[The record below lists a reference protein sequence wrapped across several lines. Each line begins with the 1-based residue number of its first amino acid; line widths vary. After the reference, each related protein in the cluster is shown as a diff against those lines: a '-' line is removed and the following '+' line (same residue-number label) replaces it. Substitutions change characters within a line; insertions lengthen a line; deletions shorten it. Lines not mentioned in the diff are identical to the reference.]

1 MPEDAPVGPRGDT
14 LRARENPARLAQVN
28 VARPRAD
35 LLAPEMAAFLD
46 ALYPV
51 NLLAEAAPGFV
62 WRLRSAESHGA
73 TTADDEGHLVL
84 INLSVWT
91 SYEALH
97 SFVYRSPHGAYLRR
111 RERWFVPTPGPT
123 TALWWVRG
131 EEYPTAEEALRRL
144 RHLRAHGPTPQA
156 FPVRHRFDALGCPTP
171 RACRR

>member
-1 MPEDAPVGPRGDT
+1 VGPRGDT

-84 INLSVWT
+84 VNVSVWR

-97 SFVYRSPHGAYLRR
+97 AFVYRSRHGAYVRR
-111 RERWFVPTPGPT
+111 RECWFVPTPGPT